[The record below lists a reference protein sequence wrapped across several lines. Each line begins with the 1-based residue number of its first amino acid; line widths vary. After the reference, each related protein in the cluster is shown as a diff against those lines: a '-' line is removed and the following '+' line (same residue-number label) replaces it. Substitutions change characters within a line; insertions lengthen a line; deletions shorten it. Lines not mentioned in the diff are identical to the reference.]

1 MKVSVVIPA
10 HDEANGIEETLRG
23 LVAELEAARLDFE
36 VVVVDDHSRD
46 DTAAR
51 VASATAR
58 EPRIRLVTNH
68 RRPGFG
74 MAVRRGLE
82 AYTGDAVAVVMA
94 DLSDDP
100 RDVVRYFEHIER
112 GAECVFGSRF
122 QPGSRLVDYPPHKL
136 VLNRLGNWFIRALF
150 RHRLDDTTNAFK
162 CYRREVIDGC
172 QPLLSVH
179 FNLTVELP
187 LKAVIRG
194 FHYEVIPIGWR
205 NRTTGVSKLKIREM
219 GSRYL
224 FVIFYCFL
232 ERLLTGGDYHRLEPT
247 AAPALPP
254 TPAAERR

>member
-1 MKVSVVIPA
+1 VTFSVVIPA
-10 HDEANGIEETLRG
+10 HDEADGIEETLRS
-23 LVAELEAARLDFE
+23 LVAALDGAGLDFE
-36 VVVVDDHSRD
+36 IVVVDDHSRD

-51 VASATAR
+51 VATMAAA
-58 EPRIRLVTNH
+58 EPRVRLVANH
-68 RRPGFG
+68 ARPGFG

-82 AYTGDAVAVVMA
+82 AFSGDAVAIVMA

-100 RDVVRYFEHIER
+100 GDVVRYFQHVER

-122 QPGSRLVDYPPHKL
+122 QPGSKLIDYPPHKL
-136 VLNRLGNWFIRALF
+136 VLNRLANWFVRALF

-162 CYRREVIDGC
+162 CYRRSVIEGC

-194 FHYEVIPIGWR
+194 YQYEVIPISWR

-224 FVIFYCFL
+224 FVILYCFL
-232 ERLLTGGDYHRLEPT
+232 ERLLTGGDYRRVDP
-247 AAPALPP
+247 AASRGAA
-254 TPAAERR
+254 TPAVERR

>member
-1 MKVSVVIPA
+1 LVIPA
-10 HDEANGIEETLRG
+10 HDEAEGIEETLRS
-23 LVAELEAARLDFE
+23 LAFELDSAELDYEI
-36 VVVVDDHSRD
+36 VVVDDHSHD

-51 VASATAR
+51 VASAATGNR
-58 EPRIRLVTNH
+58 RIRLEFNH
-68 RRPGFG
+68 GRPGFG

-82 AYTGDAVAVVMA
+82 VYTGDAVAVVMA

-162 CYRREVIDGC
+162 CYRREVIEGC

-194 FHYEVIPIGWR
+194 FRHEVIPISWH
-205 NRTTGVSKLKIREM
+205 NRATGVSKLRISEM

-224 FVIFYCFL
+224 FVILYCFL
-232 ERLLTGGDYHRLEPT
+232 ERLLAGGDYHRLERAT
-247 AAPALPP
+247 ARGL
-254 TPAAERR
+254 AAERR